1 MDTQHQ
7 KDKSSDATTVAYPD
21 LHPSPTAD
29 RGPVPAMPGGPTVQ
43 STYSCI
49 LADPPWDVD
58 QKGKLGAE
66 RHYDLMTLERIKAM
80 PVASLAAPDS
90 WCFLWVTNG
99 TLRAGYDVLET
110 WGFTPRVPFTW
121 IKPKFGLGNYLR
133 HASEHLLVGTRG
145 HVKPNYRSQPTWM
158 FAPVQDHSHK
168 PEEFYAPIERLC
180 DGPRLELFARRHQP
194 GWDAWGNEID
204 SQISIPGY
212 PVPSDAMRPTTAEK
226 EGIRHGR

>member
-1 MDTQHQ
+1 MKQ
-7 KDKSSDATTVAYPD
+7 
-21 LHPSPTAD
+21 SPT
-29 RGPVPAMPGGPTVQ
+29 
-43 STYSCI
+43 STTKYACI

-58 QKGKLGAE
+58 QKGALGAG

-80 PVASLAAPDS
+80 PVAELAAENS

-99 TLRAGYDVLET
+99 TLRAGYDVLEA

-133 HASEHLLVGTRG
+133 HASEHLLIGTRG
-145 HVKPNYRSQPTWM
+145 RVKPNFRGQPTWM

-204 SQISIPGY
+204 SQIRIPGF
-212 PVPSDAMRPTTAEK
+212 PVPSDFDDQILIEPSAEHHTVVHR
-226 EGIRHGR
+226 GG